1 MKSSNFVTK
10 SVIKLIFL
18 RKIKP
23 RSTGIYLHSVAYI
36 IALYFR
42 VISKKFGLIWVEFEN
57 GTFIFEGIS
66 SVASHK
72 NTPCRVLTLHGVFL
86 LVWIVMASECLP
98 VRNLLFCPVTVVI
111 PYFQKFYSKVS

>member
-10 SVIKLIFL
+10 YAAKCIFIKKIKLQ
-18 RKIKP
+18 
-23 RSTGIYLHSVAYI
+23 GADIYLHSVAYI

-57 GTFIFEGIS
+57 RTFVFEGIS